1 MSTKIK
7 MTGTRRG
14 DFKEANKQFGIPA
27 ANPPAG
33 YIWHHV
39 DDFNSVDKPCTM
51 H

>member
-14 DFKEANKQFGIPA
+14 DFKEANKQFGILG

-33 YIWHHV
+33 YTWHHV